1 MKKTTTERNNTLK
14 RSIKSFKRATNERE
28 VERWLKIEQENLSA
42 DWSDGLQDY
51 NMSFEYR
58 RDSLKPKCNHN
69 KCPLKDLI
77 IAVPL
82 SGKSN

>member
-1 MKKTTTERNNTLK
+1 
-14 RSIKSFKRATNERE
+14 
-28 VERWLKIEQENLSA
+28 
-42 DWSDGLQDY
+42 
-51 NMSFEYR
+51 MSFEYR
-58 RDSLKPKCNHN
+58 RDSLKPKCNNN